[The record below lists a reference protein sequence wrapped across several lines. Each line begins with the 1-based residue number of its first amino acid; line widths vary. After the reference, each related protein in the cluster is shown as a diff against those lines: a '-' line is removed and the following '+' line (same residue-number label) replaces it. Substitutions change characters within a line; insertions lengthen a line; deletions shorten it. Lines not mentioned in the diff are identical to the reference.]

1 MSILFANKTVQWIVY
16 YIGSEFDNLTVKLF
30 KKLIIS
36 AQRELREQKYFAE
49 SRVNILLQIN
59 VSVYPMWVGNLRLLW
74 KRAET

>member
-1 MSILFANKTVQWIVY
+1 MY
-16 YIGSEFDNLTVKLF
+16 HIGSEFDNLTVKLF

-59 VSVYPMWVGNLRLLW
+59 VSVYPV
-74 KRAET
+74 